1 MNVSNFVL
9 CSSILTLLLNQLMRT
24 IYLNLNEDY
33 YILITLITILALM
46 IVIIATFMIKKL
58 GLNMQYL

>member
-1 MNVSNFVL
+1 MNVSNLVL

-33 YILITLITILALM
+33 YILYTLITILALM
-46 IVIIATFMIKKL
+46 IFIITAIMIKKS
-58 GLNMQYL
+58 GLKMQYL

>member
-33 YILITLITILALM
+33 YILFTLITILALM
-46 IVIIATFMIKKL
+46 IVIIIAFMIKKS
-58 GLNMQYL
+58 GLNMPYL

>member
-1 MNVSNFVL
+1 MNVSNLVL

-33 YILITLITILALM
+33 FILFTLITILALM
-46 IVIIATFMIKKL
+46 IIIITAIMIKKS